1 MTPPVKDVIISVLKT
16 KSTVLKVVSALTD
29 LTESTE
35 FALDAPS
42 ENSTILI
49 PSLASVQLASIWFS
63 ENVSLP
69 AEEMKLELKDIV
81 HVLLDSTLLMD
92 SVMFVDLTV
101 ISILSTIDASVIKTS
116 SEAQLV
122 VFLTAQISNVGK
134 MANV

>member
-1 MTPPVKDVIISVLKT
+1 MTPPVKDVTISVLKT

-49 PSLASVQLASIWFS
+49 PSLVSVQLDSIWFS
-63 ENVSLP
+63 ENVCLP

-81 HVLLDSTLLMD
+81 HVLLDSTSLMG

>member
-1 MTPPVKDVIISVLKT
+1 MTPPVKDVTISVLKT